1 MAIANRGYRSL
12 YNGLDLDGWKLDKE
26 GEDNWH
32 SQDWILAYD
41 GKADTVLGK
50 MLKSKERFKDYGF
63 LFDIKPG
70 AGFDGLGLSGGVIP
84 TQHTKIGEW
93 SRLEGVIENGKM
105 SISVNGEQV
114 TSDNPVP
121 ESGPFELYL
130 VGPAE
135 FANIYVRE
143 IKK

>member
-1 MAIANRGYRSL
+1 VKG
-12 YNGLDLDGWKLDKE
+12 
-26 GEDNWH
+26 
-32 SQDWILAYD
+32 Q
-41 GKADTVLGK
+41 
-50 MLKSKERFKDYGF
+50 MLSTKERFKNYGF

-70 AGFDGLGLSGGVIP
+70 QGFDGVAVSSGMLP
-84 TQHTKIGEW
+84 TQYTKIGEW

-121 ESGPFELYL
+121 DSGPFELYL
-130 VGPAE
+130 VGPTEIAS
-135 FANIYVRE
+135 IYVRE